1 MSAFQML
8 HVSRYVSSG
17 SNRLGAFWWRF
28 PFSSQNS
35 VVVLEPEAM
44 TTLRKGLSRS
54 CFGLNCEAK
63 MLRERLAMLEGGSH
77 FQDLC
82 LKQMWETAGQLTIW
96 LPSGTYKD
104 LIMGSL
110 QKGAGAIRTP
120 ELASVAFS
128 VVHQLLQR
136 IFWGVGEV
144 TVFSCFSFIH
154 F

>member
-1 MSAFQML
+1 
-8 HVSRYVSSG
+8 
-17 SNRLGAFWWRF
+17 
-28 PFSSQNS
+28 
-35 VVVLEPEAM
+35 
-44 TTLRKGLSRS
+44 
-54 CFGLNCEAK
+54 
-63 MLRERLAMLEGGSH
+63 
-77 FQDLC
+77 
-82 LKQMWETAGQLTIW
+82 
-96 LPSGTYKD
+96 
-104 LIMGSL
+104 MGSL